1 MLKFGSRSG
10 NESSNRVGKYDM
22 TENVKI
28 SAIYKVEDIFQDI
41 EGDPDHVKMTI
52 PEEVL
57 REKGWG
63 EGTRIKVEVGDQGT
77 LIITEIKDE
86 DGEE

>member
-1 MLKFGSRSG
+1 
-10 NESSNRVGKYDM
+10 M
-22 TENVKI
+22 TEKI
-28 SAIYKVEDIFQDI
+28 NINALYKVEDIFQDI
-41 EGDPDHVKMTI
+41 EGDPDHVTMTI

-63 EGTRIKVEVGDQGT
+63 EGTRIKVEVGDHGT

-86 DGEE
+86 DGKD

>member
-1 MLKFGSRSG
+1 ML
-10 NESSNRVGKYDM
+10 E
-22 TENVKI
+22 
-28 SAIYKVEDIFQDI
+28 YKVEDIFED
-41 EGDPDHVKMTI
+41 DPDDPNFVKMTI

-57 REKGWG
+57 RAKGWG

-86 DGEE
+86 DGEG

>member
-1 MLKFGSRSG
+1 
-10 NESSNRVGKYDM
+10 M
-22 TENVKI
+22 TEKVNI
-28 SAIYKVEDIFQDI
+28 NALYKAEDIFQDI
-41 EGDPDHVKMTI
+41 EGDPEHVTMTI
-52 PEEVL
+52 PEEIL

-86 DGEE
+86 DGEV

>member
-1 MLKFGSRSG
+1 
-10 NESSNRVGKYDM
+10 M
-22 TENVKI
+22 TEKI
-28 SAIYKVEDIFQDI
+28 NITSIYKVEDIFED
-41 EGDPDHVKMTI
+41 DPDDPNFVKMTI

-57 REKGWG
+57 RAKGWG

-86 DGEE
+86 DGKG

>member
-1 MLKFGSRSG
+1 MKT
-10 NESSNRVGKYDM
+10 V
-22 TENVKI
+22 T
-28 SAIYKVEDIFQDI
+28 YKAEDIFENIPD
-41 EGDPDHVKMTI
+41 DPSFVKMTI
-52 PEEVL
+52 PEEIL

-77 LIITEIKDE
+77 IIITEIKDD

>member
-1 MLKFGSRSG
+1 MQEKTNITAL
-10 NESSNRVGKYDM
+10 
-22 TENVKI
+22 
-28 SAIYKVEDIFQDI
+28 YKAEDIFQDI
-41 EGDPDHVKMTI
+41 EGDPENVTMTI

-57 REKGWG
+57 RQKGWG

-86 DGEE
+86 DAEEQ

>member
-1 MLKFGSRSG
+1 MQEKPYITAL
-10 NESSNRVGKYDM
+10 
-22 TENVKI
+22 
-28 SAIYKVEDIFQDI
+28 YKAEDIFQDI
-41 EGDPDHVKMTI
+41 EGDPENVTMTI

-57 REKGWG
+57 RQKGWG

-86 DGEE
+86 DAEEQ

>member
-1 MLKFGSRSG
+1 
-10 NESSNRVGKYDM
+10 M
-22 TENVKI
+22 TEKTHI
-28 SAIYKVEDIFQDI
+28 TALYKVEDIFQDI
-41 EGDPDHVKMTI
+41 EGDPDHVTMTI

-63 EGTRIKVEVGDQGT
+63 EGTRIRVEVGDQGT

-86 DGEE
+86 DGEG